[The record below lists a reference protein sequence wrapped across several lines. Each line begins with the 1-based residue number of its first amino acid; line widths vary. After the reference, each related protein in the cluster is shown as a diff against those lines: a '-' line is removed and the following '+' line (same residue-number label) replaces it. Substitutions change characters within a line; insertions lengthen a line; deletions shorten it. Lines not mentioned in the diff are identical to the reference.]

1 MTIKF
6 FNKLHQSARDDRCGI
21 CPIINVYAEP
31 YRCQE
36 SDDWFHSL
44 SIRKDLERIP
54 YKTYIHGD
62 VADGHWDMMHLEKGV
77 WETTIEPSL
86 DLNLTTF
93 PVILYCYN
101 RTYLTIGRGVETFL
115 FPDKVDTNF
124 WVFYPD
130 DKTLKKYYKK
140 LKAHNF
146 DSRF

>member
-36 SDDWFHSL
+36 SDDWFH
-44 SIRKDLERIP
+44 
-54 YKTYIHGD
+54 YI
-62 VADGHWDMMHLEKGV
+62 
-77 WETTIEPSL
+77 S
-86 DLNLTTF
+86 

-101 RTYLTIGRGVETFL
+101 RTYLTIGRGVNTFH
-115 FPDKVDTNF
+115 FPDKVETNF